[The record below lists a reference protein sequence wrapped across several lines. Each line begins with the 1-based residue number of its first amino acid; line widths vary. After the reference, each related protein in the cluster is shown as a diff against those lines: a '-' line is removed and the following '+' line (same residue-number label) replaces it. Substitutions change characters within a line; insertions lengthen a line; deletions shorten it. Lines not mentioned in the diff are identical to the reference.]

1 MNHVFFTKTATSV
14 ASSKLMD
21 AFFFFLSLK
30 QVASAIPQRRRERN
44 KSPLDCDASSSQK
57 TRQYNLVNR
66 SIQRY
71 PLWSLPLYYHQQYS
85 KRPNPAFLNSFT
97 LSISAP

>member
-1 MNHVFFTKTATSV
+1 
-14 ASSKLMD
+14 MD
-21 AFFFFLSLK
+21 AFFLLSLK

-66 SIQRY
+66 STAVSSMG
-71 PLWSLPLYYHQQYS
+71 LLYYHQQYS

-97 LSISAP
+97 ISAP